1 MVQPLVGK
9 LRSYLSH
16 NMTQPGK
23 KKRTYSLKYNKEELR
38 LQTVFFKYVHFLQNH
53 SLVYPQNYFQVL
65 KLRYMCEIHV
75 KTKPHKHIITV
86 LLACMNLAKM
96 SIRCQVGQY
105 QLPHLLGSQSLL
117 FEVSLHLGLE
127 VLCLLL
133 FTNLSLLLNCLC
145 LFFLHSAG
153 KERRN
158 LSETTGIPQRHC
170 GFGSRPLQ

>member
-1 MVQPLVGK
+1 
-9 LRSYLSH
+9 
-16 NMTQPGK
+16 
-23 KKRTYSLKYNKEELR
+23 
-38 LQTVFFKYVHFLQNH
+38 
-53 SLVYPQNYFQVL
+53 
-65 KLRYMCEIHV
+65 
-75 KTKPHKHIITV
+75 
-86 LLACMNLAKM
+86 M

-158 LSETTGIPQRHC
+158 LSETTGIPQRYC
-170 GFGSRPLQ
+170 GFGSRPPQLHKYSSKVSHMNFFDFPVEPFNFSFFSISGWDIDLDYCDIELFSLEMNRDHSLSFLRLHPGTAFWTLVDYEGYSIFSIGFFI